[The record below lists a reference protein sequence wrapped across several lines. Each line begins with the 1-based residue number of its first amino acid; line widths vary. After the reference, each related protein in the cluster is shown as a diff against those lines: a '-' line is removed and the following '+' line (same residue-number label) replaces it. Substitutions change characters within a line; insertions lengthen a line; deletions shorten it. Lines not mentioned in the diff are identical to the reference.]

1 MHDALGVFTS
11 QPKLTAFVKSH
22 LDPNYTVA
30 RDLPVA
36 APVVTMANVTGG
48 KVVVHKLRKRLKTE
62 FGTVRPPRACNQLA
76 PMDGSPD
83 CAELLRVLHPL
94 YLC

>member
-1 MHDALGVFTS
+1 MSAVMDAPATPADDADSGAHPIF
-11 QPKLTAFVKSH
+11 A
-22 LDPNYTVA
+22 N
-30 RDLPVA
+30 
-36 APVVTMANVTGG
+36 APRSVEFN
-48 KVVVHKLRKRLKTE
+48 KLRKRLKTE

-76 PMDGSPD
+76 PMDNSPE